1 MMQKLKGD
9 AVMKHRLSRVQTIAL
24 GFLLIILLGTLLL
37 MLPAASRNGQS
48 AGFFHALFTSTSS
61 TCVTGLV
68 VVDTYTNWSFFGQAV
83 ILALIQI
90 GGLGFITISVFFAIF
105 LKRKIGLKER
115 NLIQESVNTLQIGGT
130 VRLVQ
135 KIVRYTAMIEGTGA
149 VLLMLRFIPQFGWPK
164 GIWYGIFHSIS
175 AFCNAG
181 FDLMGQFEP
190 YCSLVQ
196 YYDDVLV
203 NLVIMALI
211 LLGGLGFIVWD
222 DLSVHKFHF
231 RKYLLHTKIVLTVTA
246 GLILGGALCFYI
258 FERENLLAGM
268 DFKGQLLSSLFGAV
282 TPRTAGFNTTDT
294 GAYTEGARL
303 LTVLLMFIGGSPG
316 STAGGVKTTTLM
328 VILLYI
334 WSSLRN
340 KRGLNI
346 FGRRL
351 DEDSIK
357 KASTVFFI
365 NLLLA
370 SSSAL
375 LMCGLEPALP
385 MSDIFMETFSA
396 IGTVGISTGI
406 TRSLSMASKCLLI
419 LLMYSGRIG
428 SMSFALSFTEKKQ
441 GSLVKLPIERIT
453 IG

>member
-1 MMQKLKGD
+1 
-9 AVMKHRLSRVQTIAL
+9 MKHRLSRVQTIAL
-24 GFLLIILLGTLLL
+24 GFFAIILLGTILL
-37 MLPAASRNGQS
+37 MLPIASRNGQGAS
-48 AGFFHALFTSTSS
+48 FLNALFTSTSS

-68 VVDTYTNWSFFGQAV
+68 LVDTYSNWTLFGQAV
-83 ILALIQI
+83 ILILIQI
-90 GGLGFITISVFFAIF
+90 GGLGFITISIFLAIF

-115 NLIQESVNTLQIGGT
+115 NLIQESINTLQLAGT
-130 VRLVQ
+130 VRLVR
-135 KIVRYTAMIEGTGA
+135 KIVMYTAWIEGIGA
-149 VLLMLRFIPQFGWPK
+149 LLLMVRFIPRFGWLK

-190 YCSLVQ
+190 YCSLTV
-196 YYDDVLV
+196 YYDDILV

-211 LLGGLGFIVWD
+211 ILGGIGFIVWD
-222 DLSVHKFHF
+222 DISTHKWHV
-231 RKYLLHTKIVLTVTA
+231 RKYLLHTKIVLAMTFA
-246 GLILGGALCFYI
+246 LILGGSLCFFL
-258 FERENLLAGM
+258 FERGNLLAGM
-268 DFKGQLLSSLFGAV
+268 DAKGQILSSLFGAV

-294 GAYTEGARL
+294 GMYTEGTRL
-303 LTVLLMFIGGSPG
+303 LTVILMFIGGSPG
-316 STAGGVKTTTLM
+316 STAGGVKTTTMM

-334 WSSLRN
+334 WANLRN
-340 KRGLNI
+340 KSGLNI

-370 SSSAL
+370 SVCGL
-375 LMCGLEPALP
+375 IMCGLETKLP
-385 MSDIFMETFSA
+385 LSDIFMEVFSA

-406 TRSLSMASKCLLI
+406 TRDLCLASKYLLI
-419 LLMYSGRIG
+419 FLMYSGRIG
-428 SMSFALSFTEKKQ
+428 SMSFALSFTEKKRT
-441 GSLVKLPIERIT
+441 SLVQLPTERIT